1 MITGPRIKRLRE
13 LIAEIELLPESPERD
28 RLLSEFRSRAVDL
41 DTGVTPRA
49 VLPLREIPHA
59 RPRQRAVVPK
69 VEAPAPAPVRAIEI
83 PRPAEDKLFGVDERL
98 SLEDALCDQAVAPWT
113 VGLRG

>member
-1 MITGPRIKRLRE
+1 MITEPRIKRLRE

-49 VLPLREIPHA
+49 VLPLREIPDPT
-59 RPRQRAVVPK
+59 PRRAVAPK
-69 VEAPAPAPVRAIEI
+69 VAPPAPPRAIEI
-83 PRPAEDKLFGVDERL
+83 ARPANDKPFCVEERL
-98 SLEDALCDQAVAPWT
+98 SLEDALRDHPVAPWT
-113 VGLRG
+113 LGLRG

>member
-1 MITGPRIKRLRE
+1 MITEPRLKRLRE

-49 VLPLREIPHA
+49 VLPLRETPDP

-69 VEAPAPAPVRAIEI
+69 AAPPAPAPVRAIEVA
-83 PRPAEDKLFGVDERL
+83 RPADDELFAVDERL
-98 SLEDALCDQAVAPWT
+98 SLEDALRDHPVAPWT
-113 VGLRG
+113 LGLRG